1 MTSNICSMNEY
12 HMFIGI
18 QVEPNCADDK
28 IFNNYKEKIVYI
40 FRKRFDLISL
50 ISASTRKSSVVL
62 RKSVFIVVNFF
73 FATKSKTLEKVGDRL
88 DWSSLNVE
96 YGATTPE
103 RE

>member
-18 QVEPNCADDK
+18 QVELKCADDK
-28 IFNNYKEKIVYI
+28 IYNNCKEKIIYI

-62 RKSVFIVVNFF
+62 RKSVFLLLLIFF
-73 FATKSKTLEKVGDRL
+73 TTKSKTLEKVGDRL

>member
-1 MTSNICSMNEY
+1 MIKFSTIT
-12 HMFIGI
+12 
-18 QVEPNCADDK
+18 K
-28 IFNNYKEKIVYI
+28 KKIVYI

-62 RKSVFIVVNFF
+62 RKSVFFIVVNFF
-73 FATKSKTLEKVGDRL
+73 TTKSKTLEKVGDCL